1 MILPLFAGLDRI
13 AASTLEEPR
22 DLGAGR
28 SQTFLFVTLPLSRQ
42 AILAGTIIVM
52 LPMVGDYYTQ
62 VLLAS
67 TRNTSMLGNLIV
79 SSMQS
84 SLVQRGASLA
94 LLVNA
99 AAHRADALLHA
110 RQSYG
115 PAALLA
121 GNAPVRVASPS
132 RLPPSPPVAGHIGE
146 CGRRVRGLD

>member
-94 LLVNA
+94 LLLMLLLIAPMLYYMRASRTDLLPCWLVM
-99 AAHRADALLHA
+99 HRF
-110 RQSYG
+110 
-115 PAALLA
+115 
-121 GNAPVRVASPS
+121 ASH
-132 RLPPSPPVAGHIGE
+132 LPRACTPSPPVAGHIGE